1 MKEVAI
7 LLLVALLLNGCGINQ
22 AVRQA
27 PGAIWQAQL
36 IGGKGPSSG
45 FSFNTQFTVNDDGSL
60 TIANFQFLNNGSCFL
75 FDGEIPTGSF
85 TDLSI
90 IPSTLA
96 VTGNF
101 SFMVQSGGNTLT
113 LTGPMTGTVSETGE
127 TGNNTFTFTSAT
139 ITGNWTLAGS
149 GTGACSD
156 ASGSFTMNL
165 TSA

>member
-7 LLLVALLLNGCGINQ
+7 LLLVALLLNGCGTNQ

-36 IGGKGPSSG
+36 SGGVSPSTG
-45 FSFNTQFTVNDDGSL
+45 FSFQTQFTVGSDGSL
-60 TIANFQFLNNGSCFL
+60 TIANFQFLNNGACFP
-75 FDGEIPTGSF
+75 FKEYIPTGSF

-96 VTGNF
+96 VTGNL
-101 SFMVQSGGNTLT
+101 SFTVQSGGNTLT
-113 LTGPMTGTVSETGE
+113 LTGPMTGTVSETGQ

-139 ITGNWTLAGS
+139 ITGDWTLTGG
-149 GTGACSD
+149 GTGGCGDSN
-156 ASGSFTMNL
+156 GSFTM
-165 TSA
+165 TFSST

>member
-7 LLLVALLLNGCGINQ
+7 LLLVALLLNGCGTNQ

-36 IGGKGPSSG
+36 IGGVGPSSG
-45 FSFNTQFTVNDDGSL
+45 FSFQTQFTVNSDGTL
-60 TIANFQFLNNGSCFL
+60 TIANFQFLNNGSCFP
-75 FDGEIPTGSF
+75 FKEYIPTGAF
-85 TDLSI
+85 TDLNI
-90 IPSTLA
+90 IQSTLA

-101 SFMVQSGGNTLT
+101 SFTVQSGGNTLT

-139 ITGNWTLAGS
+139 ITGDWTLTGS
-149 GTGACSD
+149 GTGACGD
-156 ASGSFTMNL
+156 ASGSFTM
-165 TSA
+165 TFSST